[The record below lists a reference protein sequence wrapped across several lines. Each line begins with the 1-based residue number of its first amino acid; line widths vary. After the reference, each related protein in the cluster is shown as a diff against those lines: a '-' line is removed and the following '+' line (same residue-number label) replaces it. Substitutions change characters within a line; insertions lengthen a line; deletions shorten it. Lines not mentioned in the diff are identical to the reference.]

1 MCIARRITIK
11 LSDIERQFEVTF
23 PNGFHKIYDTG
34 AMEWAE
40 LLPDEFR
47 KIREKY
53 DNDPNS
59 FMMMNGEVEPLFFE
73 EIPERAEELAEWLSW
88 RAEDTGETLR
98 DGIKLVPFAQ
108 NGAGDLY
115 LFVYKGKTEPKI
127 VLFYHDDFE
136 SPSFG
141 FKDFDELMY
150 YALLDA
156 LRWDEDI
163 NGKTWQ
169 NHLDYLTDEYR
180 AKITSKSK
188 EELLDDFEELERELV
203 KNVPAL
209 F

>member
-1 MCIARRITIK
+1 MK
-11 LSDIERQFEVTF
+11 LSDIEKQFEVTF

-34 AMEWAE
+34 AMEWLE
-40 LLPDEFR
+40 LPPDEFR
-47 KIREKY
+47 KVREKY
-53 DNDPNS
+53 DNNPKS
-59 FMMMNGEVEPLFFE
+59 FLMMNGEVEPLFFE

-98 DGIKLVPFAQ
+98 EGIRLVPFAQ

-115 LFVYKGKTEPKI
+115 LFVYEGKAEPKI
-127 VLFYHDDFE
+127 VLYYHDDYE
-136 SPSFG
+136 SPTLC

-169 NHLDYLTDEYR
+169 SHLDYLTDEYR
-180 AKITSKSK
+180 AKITGKSK
-188 EELLDDFEELERELV
+188 EELLDDFEKLDCELV
-203 KNVPAL
+203 KNVPNL
-209 F
+209 FEVK

>member
-1 MCIARRITIK
+1 M
-11 LSDIERQFEVTF
+11 
-23 PNGFHKIYDTG
+23 
-34 AMEWAE
+34 
-40 LLPDEFR
+40 PDEFR

>member
-1 MCIARRITIK
+1 M
-11 LSDIERQFEVTF
+11 SSERFA
-23 PNGFHKIYDTG
+23 K
-34 AMEWAE
+34 
-40 LLPDEFR
+40 
-47 KIREKY
+47 KY
-53 DNDPNS
+53 DNDPKS

-88 RAEDTGETLR
+88 RAEDTGETPR
-98 DGIKLVPFAQ
+98 KEIKLMPFAQ

-115 LFVYKGKTEPKI
+115 LFVYEGKSEPKI
-127 VLFYHDDFE
+127 VLYYHDDYE
-136 SPSFG
+136 SPTLC

-169 NHLDYLTDEYR
+169 SHLDYLTNEYR
-180 AKITSKSK
+180 AQITGKSK
-188 EELLDDFEELERELV
+188 KELSDDLEDLERELE
-203 KNVPAL
+203 KNAPSI